1 MRRTGEYELSTTTN
15 HRPLGGMEVDE
26 EEEDDDHVHDRH
38 VPTNI
43 IVHPRT
49 SLLALVKKHPIKFA
63 VGAGL
68 LMAIVFVINIVCYVL
83 AVTPNCK
90 DVLGKEYFSILPTSS
105 LGNSNHNKT
114 SYHVLL
120 LGDSLIEYPFARYN
134 LGGKI
139 QSYLPQYKLLFYMA
153 GVGGDFVSRQLARLD
168 SVLDAASNVQPID
181 FVLLLSD
188 SDASDINWFFKTE
201 SVRQHYQTQYIWDM
215 TSILSRIKQRIPNVS
230 IGLAGPVLM
239 GEGPLYNINPINK
252 LASWHGEYLA
262 KRKVYDQYR
271 DVNIGIAAAFTI
283 PYLDIRQRFLDHIP
297 KKRLGF
303 RNCLTDDGEH
313 ENERGTYIVAK
324 SFAETL
330 LSFIQKQ

>member
-1 MRRTGEYELSTTTN
+1 MRRTGEYELSTMN
-15 HRPLGGMEVDE
+15 RLPLGLEVDE
-26 EEEDDDHVHDRH
+26 EEEDDHDLHDRH

-43 IVHPRT
+43 IVNPRT
-49 SLLALVKKHPIKFA
+49 SLLALMRKHPIKFA

-90 DVLGKEYFSILPTSS
+90 DVLGKEYFSTLSTSS
-105 LGNSNHNKT
+105 ISNSNNNKT

-120 LGDSLIEYPFARYN
+120 LGDSLIEYPYFRYN

-188 SDASDINWFFKTE
+188 SDASDIDWFFKTE

-239 GEGPLYNINPINK
+239 GEGPLYNINPINT
-252 LASWHGEYLA
+252 LAAWHGEYLA

-271 DVNIGIAAAFTI
+271 DINIGIAAAFSI

-324 SFAETL
+324 MFAETL
-330 LSFIQKQ
+330 LFFLQNH